1 MDIKD
6 LLSPEAGDDGQKKSP
21 ESPLKSLKTDL
32 EFYKD
37 AIKEVADE
45 IAIEGLSAYPIFVAH
60 QHEMKIGE
68 LILDRNELGTQWT
81 IHASSM
87 EEFIEKGIIEEAKKE
102 FFIKKYKD
110 PADYMCL
117 FVVIPE
123 GANFVFYPY
132 KK

>member
-6 LLSPEAGDDGQKKSP
+6 LFSESGEIGKGVAP

-32 EFYKD
+32 VLYND

-45 IAIEGLSAYPIFVAH
+45 IAIEGFSVYPIFVAH
-60 QHEMKIGE
+60 QHETKLGE
-68 LILDRNELGTQWT
+68 LILDKNELGTQWT
-81 IHASSM
+81 IHASSL
-87 EEFIEKGIIEEAKKE
+87 EEFIEKGIIDEDKKG
-102 FFIKKYKD
+102 FFIQKYKD

-117 FVVIPE
+117 FVMVPE

-132 KK
+132 K